1 MVVSCGSGAAACRLA
16 AGAVAEF
23 VDGGVGGAFAGFGY
37 VDAFAA
43 VVDHALDDGL
53 AKAHDVVVVD
63 GGAGCEQ
70 AVAKVHMRPA
80 EQFDGKGDD
89 GRLVDH
95 DVIEQ
100 PGQGRCNLGAGDLVD
115 VAQRDGDARD
125 DLGIDAGRARGDN
138 FGGARRQDLVVI
150 EQITQDDGLVDD
162 GATHGCLLPRDPRS
176 NHRSLQQD
184 IQSKRCVPQTGDWDR
199 HMS

>member
-1 MVVSCGSGAAACRLA
+1 MVVSCGGGDAACRLA
-16 AGAVAEF
+16 AGAVAEL
-23 VDGGVGGAFAGFGY
+23 VDGGVGGAFAGFGC

-53 AKAHDVVVVD
+53 AKAHDIVVVD

-80 EQFDGKGDD
+80 EQLDGKGDD

-100 PGQGRCNLGAGDLVD
+100 PG
-115 VAQRDGDARD
+115 
-125 DLGIDAGRARGDN
+125 
-138 FGGARRQDLVVI
+138 
-150 EQITQDDGLVDD
+150 
-162 GATHGCLLPRDPRS
+162 
-176 NHRSLQQD
+176 
-184 IQSKRCVPQTGDWDR
+184 
-199 HMS
+199 